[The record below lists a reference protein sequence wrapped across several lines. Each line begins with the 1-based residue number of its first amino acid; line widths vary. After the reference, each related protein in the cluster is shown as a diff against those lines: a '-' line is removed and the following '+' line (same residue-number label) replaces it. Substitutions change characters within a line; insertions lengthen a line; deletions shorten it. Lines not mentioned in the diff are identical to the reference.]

1 MIGSTLN
8 ITLVYFVEL
17 LVVLVTLPLL
27 PRLDKVEIL
36 LSHSLPAEGVR
47 GQQLPPGLFRALLP
61 RREQVSAVPGLL
73 AELLRVVL
81 GDFGTVEKNII
92 TLICPKQS
100 QLFLMRPQRRS
111 LIFGLYFYQ
120 KSDVRFEPST
130 GG

>member
-1 MIGSTLN
+1 MIKSGYLLNLTDLIGSTLN
-8 ITLVYFVEL
+8 ITLVHFIEL

-27 PRLDKVEIL
+27 SRLDKVEIL

-81 GDFGTVEKNII
+81 GDFGAVEKK
-92 TLICPKQS
+92 T
-100 QLFLMRPQRRS
+100 LFL
-111 LIFGLYFYQ
+111 
-120 KSDVRFEPST
+120 
-130 GG
+130 